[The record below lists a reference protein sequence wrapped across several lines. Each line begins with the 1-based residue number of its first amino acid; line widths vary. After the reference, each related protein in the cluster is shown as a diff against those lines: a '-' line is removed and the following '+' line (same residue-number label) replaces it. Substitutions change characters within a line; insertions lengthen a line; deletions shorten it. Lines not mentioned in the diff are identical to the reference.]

1 MNSPLFGVLT
11 DFSAPKQ
18 AEAPISVLLKR
29 PAPAK
34 TADAMPEAQAKP
46 KPDPAAEQAAAIEKA
61 AAAARAEERDAS
73 EKKLAEAIEAEN
85 ARFRDELAAER
96 LRWAETEAAQLS
108 ERFGTAFKS
117 LETLISDQVANV
129 LGPFLADAY
138 RQQMVLDL
146 KEIIRTMLADGP
158 AGMVAVSG
166 PEDLLAALKAS
177 LGDEMKSIEF
187 QASETVDVCA
197 IASETAVETLLK
209 PWSDRL
215 NDVLKAV

>member
-1 MNSPLFGVLT
+1 MTSPLFGVLT
-11 DFSAPKQ
+11 DFSSSKQ
-18 AEAPISVLLKR
+18 TEAPISVLLKR

-34 TADAMPEAQAKP
+34 AAESMPEAQAKP

-61 AAAARAEERDAS
+61 VADARAEERDAA
-73 EKKLAEAIEAEN
+73 EKKLAAAIEAEN
-85 ARFRDELAAER
+85 VRFRDELAAER

-108 ERFGTAFKS
+108 ERFGVAFTA
-117 LETLISDQVANV
+117 LETLISDQVTNV
-129 LGPFLADAY
+129 LGPFLTDAY

-146 KEIIRTMLADGP
+146 KETIRTMLADGP
-158 AGMVAVSG
+158 TGMIAVSG
-166 PEDLLAALKAS
+166 PEDLLAVLRAS
-177 LGDEMKSIEF
+177 LGDEIKSIEF
-187 QASETVDVCA
+187 QSNETVDVCA